1 MPEPY
6 EERTGRR
13 QTGPFAGQTKSP
25 TDRDGRAVT
34 FEAGAKQPGYVPPL
48 SDHLSPNQAHLGS
61 TSAASQPSAEDYL
74 QMGIDKHEKSQGDEE
89 LSESAHYFRKAAEG
103 GSAAGCVFYGL
114 ALRHGWGVQRDEKQ
128 AFGWLEM
135 GCATVMQKPSTDI
148 VDLDR
153 RQSLM
158 PMGTQNKL
166 SAEVIMAI
174 YEVGNC
180 FEHAWGVPGT
190 KRNQPN
196 HQMAA
201 MYYRLGAEQG
211 DRDNQEHLANL
222 LSQGKYGLKKD
233 MWEAAFWYR
242 AAIDNGLSPIGLSWV
257 YKVRLLANQIRAG
270 WP

>member
-13 QTGPFAGQTKSP
+13 QGGPFADQTKSP
-25 TDRDGRAVT
+25 SDRDGRAVT

-48 SDHLSPNQAHLGS
+48 SDHLSLNQAHLGS

-166 SAEVIMAI
+166 SVSSRSVTTRMVQYDWACMRISRRKWSWQSMRLAT
-174 YEVGNC
+174 
-180 FEHAWGVPGT
+180 ASST
-190 KRNQPN
+190 
-196 HQMAA
+196 
-201 MYYRLGAEQG
+201 LGAFLVPNEISQTIKWLQCIIVWVQSRETEIIKSVSISRDG
-211 DRDNQEHLANL
+211 ISAALDR
-222 LSQGKYGLKKD
+222 
-233 MWEAAFWYR
+233 
-242 AAIDNGLSPIGLSWV
+242 P
-257 YKVRLLANQIRAG
+257 
-270 WP
+270 